1 MDSGLEKGLIGFEYH
16 PIVNFILLVQIQPK
30 GQLSLP
36 SAIGAWP
43 ALHSIYDS
51 PSSCFF
57 KSNMSLEFRQKI
69 IFNLNVTGA
78 HSPNADCISRG
89 TVEVAY
95 IYSSTYYTCPVAGPP
110 NNLSLS
116 WGAII

>member
-1 MDSGLEKGLIGFEYH
+1 
-16 PIVNFILLVQIQPK
+16 
-30 GQLSLP
+30 
-36 SAIGAWP
+36 
-43 ALHSIYDS
+43 
-51 PSSCFF
+51 
-57 KSNMSLEFRQKI
+57 MSLEFRQKI

-116 WGAII
+116 